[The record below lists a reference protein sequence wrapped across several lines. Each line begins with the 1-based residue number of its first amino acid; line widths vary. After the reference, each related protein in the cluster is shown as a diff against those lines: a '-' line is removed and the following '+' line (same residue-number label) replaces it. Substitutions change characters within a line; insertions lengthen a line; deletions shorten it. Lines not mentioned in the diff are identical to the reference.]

1 MSLLDMMNTQ
11 PPDSFPANTSSDTL
25 VRLRSIFDSVI
36 ELPVAE
42 RRAWLDRHVAN
53 PEDRAAVLALLR
65 ADDTGRGVLDTPAGE
80 LAGRMK
86 NDGPALES
94 LVGQNIGAF
103 RLIRLL
109 GKGGMAAVFL
119 GQRRGGDFEQ
129 QVAIKLLRRGL
140 YSELEQRLFL
150 RERQVLANL
159 SHPNIARLFD
169 GDVTEA
175 GIPFLVMEYIDGVP
189 ITRYA
194 NEHQLDVRQRLA
206 LLLTVLRAVDV
217 AHRSLV
223 VHRDLKPSN
232 IMVDA
237 DGHVKLIDFGIAKL
251 LEDDVDHATV
261 GVYTPDYAA
270 PEQIT
275 GQPITTATDV
285 YSLGVVTHELLL
297 GLRPQGQPHRR
308 PSVLAAELAL
318 ARKGEIKAALSMRAM
333 KPVLQGDLDN
343 IVLKALSAEADQ
355 RYPSAGAFAD
365 DIQRYLDRQPVSAHP
380 PSSWYRT
387 RKFVARHKGGVLTSA
402 AFVLAIVATMTV
414 ALWQAN
420 VAHQEAIRA
429 DAQAQRAISV
439 RDFLVSVFEAAEP
452 DVPREK
458 RPGVEDLVQEAADRA
473 LANTTMTQAV
483 RLDLLL
489 TLAQVTQ
496 SIGDA
501 DRAHALLDRV
511 DADLAGRSNASDDD
525 VVQSL
530 RARSIRASA
539 WMNQGK
545 PVQAQSALEPVRKQL
560 ASRSDALAV
569 DALIQLG
576 NAESTDSRIDD
587 ARRTWDVARTVAA
600 RLGSKAVAAG
610 VRIDSEEAEGL
621 VFAQRYAEGLA
632 LADATLARKRAID
645 TTPDRTEMLLLSTIS
660 KAASATGA
668 LDRAGAAYREW
679 IVTSESLHGRPHQET
694 AWAIGVYGSF
704 LVAKAR
710 FAEAEPYIERALTMR
725 RSLLGDSHPDTLN
738 GLAAL
743 GRLRAGQG
751 RNADAIAAFEEGVA
765 SCHKAQ
771 VRHPVCPRL
780 LGSLAQMLLREGELD
795 RAGQFAAR
803 AVDDQIALSGKN
815 SPQLIT
821 PLQFLARTE
830 VRRGRYEDA
839 LRTTDTVL
847 ALATRAG
854 TLASMEVRF
863 ARFQRALALF
873 ALGRDAESLAL
884 VNAVVTEHQL
894 ATPDEK
900 TALFS
905 MLELQARGLSK
916 AGRNEEAKTVATEA
930 LAIGPKSNDPSNARL
945 AGLKRLASTG
955 RGY

>member
-1 MSLLDMMNTQ
+1 M
-11 PPDSFPANTSSDTL
+11 
-25 VRLRSIFDSVI
+25 FDSVI
-36 ELPVAE
+36 ELPAE
-42 RRAWLDRHVAN
+42 ERVAWLDEHVAHAG
-53 PEDRAAVLALLR
+53 DRAAVLALLR
-65 ADDTGRGVLDTPAGE
+65 ADDEGQGVLDTPAGE
-80 LAGRMK
+80 LVGRMK
-86 NDGPALES
+86 SDGPALEG
-94 LVGQNIGAF
+94 LVGQSMGAF
-103 RLIRLL
+103 RLVRLL

-119 GQRRGGDFEQ
+119 GQRQVGDFEQ

-194 NEHQLDVRQRLA
+194 NEHKLDVRQRLA

-237 DGHVKLIDFGIAKL
+237 EGQVKLIDFGIAKL

-270 PEQIT
+270 PEQVT

-285 YSLGVVTHELLL
+285 YSLGVVMHELLL
-297 GLRPQGQPHRR
+297 GVRPQGQPPRR

-318 ARKGEIKAALSMRAM
+318 AGKDEIKAALPMRAM
-333 KPVLQGDLDN
+333 KPALQGDLDN
-343 IVLKALSAEADQ
+343 IVLKALSTEADL

-365 DIQRYLDRQPVSAHP
+365 DIQRYLDHQPVNAHP

-402 AFVLAIVATMTV
+402 AFVLAIVAAMSV
-414 ALWQAN
+414 AMWQAS
-420 VAHQEAIRA
+420 VAQREAIRA

-439 RDFLVSVFEAAEP
+439 RDFLVSVFEAAQP

-458 RPGVEDLVQEAADRA
+458 RPGVEELVQEAADRA
-473 LANTTMTQAV
+473 LADTTMTPAM

-511 DADLAGRSNASDDD
+511 DADIALRAEAGDDATL
-525 VVQSL
+525 QSL
-530 RARSIRASA
+530 RARFIRAGA
-539 WMNQGK
+539 WMNQAK
-545 PVQAQSALEPVRKQL
+545 PVEAQRTLEPVREEL
-560 ASRSDALAV
+560 AFRSDGFAV
-569 DALIQLG
+569 DALVLLG
-576 NAESTDSRIDD
+576 DAESAESRIDD
-587 ARRTWDVARTVAA
+587 ASRTWAVARTVAS
-600 RLGSKAVAAG
+600 RLGSDAVSAG
-610 VRIDSEEAEGL
+610 LRIDSAEAEGM
-621 VFAQRYAEGLA
+621 VFAQRYADGLA
-632 LADATLARKRAID
+632 LADATLLRKRAVD
-645 TTPDRTEMLLLSTIS
+645 TTPDRTELLLLSTIS

-668 LDRAGAAYREW
+668 LDRAGTAYQDW
-679 IVTSESLHGRPHQET
+679 IATSERLHGRPHQET
-694 AWAIGVYGSF
+694 AWAIGVFGSY

-738 GLAAL
+738 GMAAL
-743 GRLRAGQG
+743 GRLRSGQG
-751 RNADAIAAFEEGVA
+751 RSADAIAAFEEGVA
-765 SCHKAQ
+765 SCRKAQ
-771 VRHPVCPRL
+771 VSHPVCPRL
-780 LGSLAQMLLREGELD
+780 HGSLAQMLLGEGQLD
-795 RAGQFAAR
+795 RAGEL
-803 AVDDQIALSGKN
+803 AVQAVNDQIAMSGKD

-830 VRRGRYEDA
+830 VRRGHYEDA
-839 LRTTDTVL
+839 LRTTDSVL

-873 ALGRDAESLAL
+873 ALQRNAESLAL
-884 VNAVVTEHQL
+884 INAVVAEHKL

-916 AGRNEEAKTVATEA
+916 AGQLEEAKSVATEA
-930 LAIGPKSNDPSNARL
+930 LEIGPKSSDPGDARI
-945 AGLKRLASTG
+945 AGLKRLAATG

>member
-1 MSLLDMMNTQ
+1 MTLQ
-11 PPDSFPANTSSDTL
+11 PPDPAAFNASSEKI
-25 VRLRSIFDSVI
+25 VRLRAIFDRVI
-36 ELPVAE
+36 EQPADE
-42 RRAWLDRHVAN
+42 RLAWLDDHVTHAD
-53 PEDRAAVLALLR
+53 DRAAVLDLLR
-65 ADDTGRGVLDTPAGE
+65 ADRADQGVLDTPAGE

-86 NDGPALES
+86 VDGPALEE

-103 RLIRLL
+103 RLVRLL

-119 GQRRGGDFEQ
+119 GQRQGGDFEQ

-140 YSELEQRLFL
+140 YSELEQRLFQ

-159 SHPNIARLFD
+159 AHPNIARLFD
-169 GDVTEA
+169 GDVTAA
-175 GIPFLVMEYIDGVP
+175 GIPFLVMEYIDGLP
-189 ITRYA
+189 ITHYA

-206 LLLTVLRAVDV
+206 LLLTVLRAVDA

-223 VHRDLKPSN
+223 VHRDLKPAN

-237 DGHVKLIDFGIAKL
+237 DGCVKLIDFGIAKL

-261 GVYTPDYAA
+261 GLYTPGYAA
-270 PEQIT
+270 PEQVT
-275 GQPITTATDV
+275 GKPVTTATDV

-308 PSVLAAELAL
+308 PSALAAELAL
-318 ARKGEIKAALSMRAM
+318 AGKDQTRSALPMRSMKA
-333 KPVLQGDLDN
+333 VLQGDLDN
-343 IVLKALSAEADQ
+343 IVLKALSTEADR

-365 DIQRYLDRQPVSAHP
+365 DIQRYLDRQPVDAHP

-387 RKFVARHKGGVLTSA
+387 RKFVARHKGGVLTSV
-402 AFVLAIVATMTV
+402 AFVLALVATMAL

-420 VAHQEAIRA
+420 VAQREANRA
-429 DAQAQRAISV
+429 DAQAQKAISV
-439 RDFLVSVFEAAEP
+439 RDFLVSVFDAAQP

-458 RPGVEDLVQEAADRA
+458 RPGVEELVQEAADRA
-473 LANTTMTQAV
+473 LADTTMTKAM

-511 DADLAGRSNASDDD
+511 DADIADRADATDDD

-530 RARSIRASA
+530 RAHFIRASA
-539 WMNQGK
+539 WMNRGK
-545 PVQAQSALEPVRKQL
+545 PVEARSALEPVRVQL
-560 ASRSDALAV
+560 ASRSDTLGV
-569 DALIQLG
+569 DALILLG
-576 NAESTDSRIDD
+576 DAETTDRRIVD
-587 ARRTWDVARTVAA
+587 ARNTWAAARTVAA
-600 RLGSKAVAAG
+600 RLGSGAVAAELR
-610 VRIDSEEAEGL
+610 VDSAEAEGL
-621 VFAQRYAEGLA
+621 VYSGHYAEGLA
-632 LADATLARKRAID
+632 MADAILARKRATG
-645 TTPDRTEMLLLSTIS
+645 TTSDRTEMLLLSTIS
-660 KAASATGA
+660 KAASITGA

-679 IVTSESLHGRPHQET
+679 IATAETLHGRPHQET
-694 AWAIGVYGSF
+694 AWAIGLYGSH

-710 FAEAEPYIERALTMR
+710 FAEAEPYVERALAMR

-765 SCHKAQ
+765 VCRKAD
-771 VRHPVCPRL
+771 VRQPVCPKL
-780 LGSLAQMLLREGELD
+780 LGSLAQMLLGEGQLD
-795 RAGQFAAR
+795 RAGELAAR
-803 AVDDQIALSGKN
+803 AVDDQITMSGKD
-815 SPQLIT
+815 SPLLIN
-821 PLQFLARTE
+821 PLQYRARTE

-854 TLASMEVRF
+854 TLASIEVRY

-873 ALGRDAESLAL
+873 ALDRDAESLDL
-884 VNAVVTEHQL
+884 VNAVVAEHKL

-905 MLELQARGLSK
+905 MLELQARGLSR
-916 AGRNEEAKTVATEA
+916 AGRLEEAKTVATES
-930 LAIGPKSNDPSNARL
+930 LAIEPKPNDRSDDSL
-945 AGLKRLASTG
+945 AALKRLASTG

>member
-1 MSLLDMMNTQ
+1 MNTP
-11 PPDSFPANTSSDTL
+11 PPDPSPANASSDTL
-25 VRLRSIFDSVI
+25 ARLHAIFDSVI
-36 ELPVAE
+36 ELPADE
-42 RRAWLDRHVAN
+42 RLAWLEQHVPH
-53 PEDRAAVLALLR
+53 PEDRATVLALLR

-86 NDGPALES
+86 NDGAALEA

-103 RLIRLL
+103 RLVRLL

-119 GQRRGGDFEQ
+119 GERQVGDFEQ

-159 SHPNIARLFD
+159 SHPNIAQLFD
-169 GDVTEA
+169 GDVTDA

-194 NEHQLDVRQRLA
+194 NQHQLDVRQRLA

-223 VHRDLKPSN
+223 VHRDMKPSN

-237 DGHVKLIDFGIAKL
+237 EGHVKLIDFGIAKL

-270 PEQIT
+270 PEQVT

-285 YSLGVVTHELLL
+285 YSLGVVMHELLL

-308 PSVLAAELAL
+308 PSVVAAELAL
-318 ARKGEIKAALSMRAM
+318 AGKDEIKAALPMRAM
-333 KPVLQGDLDN
+333 KPALQGDLDN
-343 IVLKALSAEADQ
+343 IVLKALSTEADR

-365 DIQRYLDRQPVSAHP
+365 DIQRYLERQPVNAHP
-380 PSSWYRT
+380 PSSWYRA

-402 AFVLAIVATMTV
+402 AFVLAIFTAMGL
-414 ALWQAN
+414 ALWQAK
-420 VAHQEAIRA
+420 VAHREAIRA

-439 RDFLVSVFEAAEP
+439 RDFLVSVFEAAQP
-452 DVPREK
+452 DVPRDK
-458 RPGVEDLVQEAADRA
+458 RPGVEELVQEAADRA
-473 LANTTMTQAV
+473 LGNTTMPQAM

-489 TLAQVTQ
+489 SLAQVTQ

-511 DADLAGRSNASDDD
+511 DADIADRPNVTEDD

-530 RARSIRASA
+530 RAHFIRAGA
-539 WMNQGK
+539 WMNRGK
-545 PVQAQSALEPVRKQL
+545 PVEAQRALEPVRKQL
-560 ASRSDALAV
+560 ASRSDALGV
-569 DALIQLG
+569 DALILLG
-576 NAESTDSRIDD
+576 DAETTDSRIDD
-587 ARRTWDVARTVAA
+587 ARRTWADARTVAA
-600 RLGSKAVAAG
+600 RLGNDAVAAG
-610 VRIDSEEAEGL
+610 LRVDAAEAEGL
-621 VFAQRYAEGLA
+621 TYSGRYADGLA
-632 LADATLARKRAID
+632 LADATLARKRALD
-645 TTPDRTEMLLLSTIS
+645 STPDRTEMLLLSTIS

-679 IVTSESLHGRPHQET
+679 IATSEHLHGRPHQET
-694 AWAIGVYGSF
+694 AWAIGVYGSY

-710 FAEAEPYIERALTMR
+710 FAEAEPYIERALAMR
-725 RSLLGDSHPDTLN
+725 RSLLGDSHSDTLN

-743 GRLRAGQG
+743 GRLRAGQA
-751 RNADAIAAFEEGVA
+751 RSADAIAAFEEGVA
-765 SCHKAQ
+765 SCRKAE
-771 VRHPVCPRL
+771 VRQPVCPRL
-780 LGSLAQMLLREGELD
+780 LGSLAQMLLGEGQFD
-795 RAGQFAAR
+795 RAGELAAR
-803 AVDDQIALSGKN
+803 AVDDQIAMSGKD
-815 SPQLIT
+815 SPLLIT
-821 PLQFLARTE
+821 PLQFRARTE
-830 VRRGRYEDA
+830 VSRKHFEDA
-839 LRTTDTVL
+839 LRTTDTIL
-847 ALATRAG
+847 TLATSAG
-854 TLASMEVRF
+854 TLESMVVRF

-873 ALGRDAESLAL
+873 GLDRNAESLDL
-884 VNAVVTEHQL
+884 VSAVVAEHEL

-900 TALFS
+900 IALFS
-905 MLELQARGLSK
+905 MLELQARGLSR
-916 AGRNEEAKTVATEA
+916 AGRFDDARTVAAEA
-930 LAIGPKSNDPSNARL
+930 LAIAPKSRDPSDKSL
-945 AGLKRLASTG
+945 VGLKRLASTG

>member
-1 MSLLDMMNTQ
+1 MSMQ
-11 PPDSFPANTSSDTL
+11 PPDSSPANASSDTL
-25 VRLRSIFDSVI
+25 SRLRSIFDSVI
-36 ELPVAE
+36 ELPADE
-42 RRAWLDRHVAN
+42 RLAWLDHQVAN
-53 PEDRAAVLALLR
+53 PEVRAAVLALLR

-86 NDGPALES
+86 NDGPVMEN

-103 RLIRLL
+103 RLVRLL

-119 GQRRGGDFEQ
+119 GKRQGADFEQ

-175 GIPFLVMEYIDGVP
+175 GIPFLVMEYIDGEP
-189 ITRYA
+189 ITHYA
-194 NEHQLDVRQRLA
+194 NQHQLDVRQRLA

-237 DGHVKLIDFGIAKL
+237 EGHVKLIDFGIAKL

-270 PEQIT
+270 PEQVT

-285 YSLGVVTHELLL
+285 YSLGVVMHELLL
-297 GLRPQGQPHRR
+297 GLRPQDQPHRR

-318 ARKGEIKAALSMRAM
+318 AGKDEIMAALPMRAM
-333 KPVLQGDLDN
+333 KLALKGDLDN
-343 IVLKALSAEADQ
+343 IVLKALSTEADR

-380 PSSWYRT
+380 PSSWYRAS
-387 RKFVARHKGGVLTSA
+387 KFVARHKGGVLTSA
-402 AFVLAIVATMTV
+402 AFVIAIVAALAM

-420 VAHQEAIRA
+420 VAQREATRA

-439 RDFLVSVFEAAEP
+439 RDFLVSVFESAQA
-452 DVPREK
+452 DVPRDK

-473 LANTTMTQAV
+473 LANTTMPQAM

-496 SIGDA
+496 SMGDA
-501 DRAHALLDRV
+501 DRAHSLLNQV
-511 DADLAGRSNASDDD
+511 DADLAVRPNVTADDI
-525 VVQSL
+525 VQSL
-530 RARSIRASA
+530 RAHFIRASA
-539 WMNQGK
+539 WMNRGK
-545 PVQAQSALEPVRKQL
+545 PVEAQSALEPVRKQL
-560 ASRSDALAV
+560 ASRSDALGVA
-569 DALIQLG
+569 ALILLG
-576 NAESTDSRIDD
+576 DAETTDSRIDD
-587 ARRTWDVARTVAA
+587 ARRTWADARKVAA
-600 RLGSKAVAAG
+600 RLGSDALAAG
-610 VRIDSEEAEGL
+610 LRVDAAEAEGL
-621 VFAQRYAEGLA
+621 TYSGRYADGLS

-645 TTPDRTEMLLLSTIS
+645 RTPDRTEMLLLSTIS
-660 KAASATGA
+660 KAASITGA
-668 LDRAGAAYREW
+668 LDRAGAAYQEW
-679 IVTSESLHGRPHQET
+679 IATAEHLHGRPHQET
-694 AWAIGVYGSF
+694 AWAIGLYGSH

-710 FAEAEPYIERALTMR
+710 FAEAEPYIDRALTMR

-751 RNADAIAAFEEGVA
+751 RSADAIAAFEEGVT
-765 SCHKAQ
+765 SCRTAD
-771 VRHPVCPRL
+771 VRQPVCPKL
-780 LGSLAQMLLREGELD
+780 LGSLAQMMLREGQLD
-795 RAGQFAAR
+795 RAGELASR
-803 AVDDQIALSGKN
+803 AVDDQIAMSGKD
-815 SPQLIT
+815 SPLLIN
-821 PLQFLARTE
+821 PLQFRARTE
-830 VRRGRYEDA
+830 VSRGRFEDA
-839 LRTTDTVL
+839 LRTTDTLL

-854 TLASMEVRF
+854 TLVSMEVRF

-873 ALGRDAESLAL
+873 ALDRNGESLEL
-884 VNAVVTEHQL
+884 VTAVVAEHEL

-900 TALFS
+900 NALFS

-916 AGRNEEAKTVATEA
+916 AGRLDEAKTVAAEA
-930 LAIGPKSNDPSNARL
+930 LAIEAKPKDRSHESL
-945 AGLKRLASTG
+945 AGLKKLASTG

>member
-1 MSLLDMMNTQ
+1 MST
-11 PPDSFPANTSSDTL
+11 PPPTPSPADTSSDTFG
-25 VRLRSIFDSVI
+25 RLRSIFDSVV
-36 ELPVAE
+36 ELPTHE
-42 RRAWLDRHVAN
+42 RAAWLEQHVAN
-53 PEDRAAVLALLR
+53 AKDRAAVLDLLQ

-80 LAGRMK
+80 LACRMK
-86 NDGPALES
+86 DDGPALEN

-103 RLIRLL
+103 RLVRLL

-119 GQRRGGDFEQ
+119 GERQGDDFQQ

-175 GIPFLVMEYIDGVP
+175 GIPFLVMEYIDGEP

-194 NEHQLDVRQRLA
+194 NAHKLDIRQRLA

-232 IMVDA
+232 IMVDTE
-237 DGHVKLIDFGIAKL
+237 GHVKLIDFGIAKL

-285 YSLGVVTHELLL
+285 YSLGVVMHELLL
-297 GLRPQGQPHRR
+297 GLRPQGQPQRR

-318 ARKGEIKAALSMRAM
+318 AGKDEVKAALPMRAM

-343 IVLKALSAEADQ
+343 IVLKALSTEADR

-380 PSSWYRT
+380 PSSWYRA
-387 RKFVARHKGGVLTSA
+387 RKFMVRHKGGVLTSA
-402 AFVLAIVATMTV
+402 VFVLAIVAAMTM
-414 ALWQAN
+414 AMWQAN
-420 VAHQEAIRA
+420 VAHREAIRA

-439 RDFLVSVFEAAEP
+439 RDFLVSVFEAAQP
-452 DVPREK
+452 DVPRDK
-458 RPGVEDLVQEAADRA
+458 RPGVEELVQEAADRA
-473 LANTTMTQAV
+473 LANTTMTPAM

-511 DADLAGRSNASDDD
+511 DADLAARTDTNDDEA
-525 VVQSL
+525 VQSL

-560 ASRSDALAV
+560 ATRSDALAV

-587 ARRTWDVARTVAA
+587 ARSTWAVARTVAA
-600 RLGSKAVAAG
+600 RLGSDAVMAG
-610 VRIDSEEAEGL
+610 LRIDSEEAEGL
-621 VFAQRYAEGLA
+621 VFAQRFAEELA

-668 LDRAGAAYREW
+668 LDRAGEAYREW
-679 IVTSESLHGRPHQET
+679 ITTSENLHGRPHQET

-725 RSLLGDSHPDTLN
+725 RSLLGESHPDTLN
-738 GLAAL
+738 GYAAL

-751 RNADAIAAFEEGVA
+751 RSADAIAAFEAGVA
-765 SCHKAQ
+765 SCRKAE

-780 LGSLAQMLLREGELD
+780 SGSLAQMLLAEGELD
-795 RAGQFAAR
+795 RAGELAAR
-803 AVDDQIALSGKN
+803 AVDDQIAMSGKD
-815 SPQLIT
+815 SPQLIS
-821 PLQFLARTE
+821 PLQFLARTQ
-830 VRRGRYEDA
+830 VRRGHPEDA
-839 LRTTDTVL
+839 LHTTDTLL

-873 ALGRDAESLAL
+873 ALDRNAESLEL
-884 VNAVVTEHQL
+884 ITAVVSEHKL

-900 TALFS
+900 TVLFS
-905 MLELQARGLSK
+905 MLELKARSLSRK
-916 AGRNEEAKTVATEA
+916 GQLEEAKTVATEA
-930 LAIGPKSNDPSNARL
+930 LAIAPKSVDSSDKRL
-945 AGLKRLASTG
+945 TGLKQLASTG
-955 RGY
+955 QGY